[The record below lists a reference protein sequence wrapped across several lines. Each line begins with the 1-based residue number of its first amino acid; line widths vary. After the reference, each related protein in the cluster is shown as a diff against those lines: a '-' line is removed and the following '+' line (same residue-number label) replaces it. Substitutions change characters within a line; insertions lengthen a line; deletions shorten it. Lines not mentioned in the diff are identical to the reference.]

1 MRSRR
6 KRYYHKTIVLR
17 NFFSGMLHYILLV
30 VFTLGILVTMISKMD
45 IQVEQTYVLSQF
57 RRAFPI
63 YRVEK
68 FFLPTIYDCIS
79 AVIPSVQS
87 SEEMTK
93 KYAARY
99 RGVKRKEQQEQD
111 NQVQNLKVKEMDMSA
126 GTISFRNETG
136 YTPDVAA
143 LLDMQLGFSD
153 AGDEAQVLILHTHTS
168 EAYAES
174 EGGRSTDNEKNVV
187 RVGTVLK
194 ERLEEKGVSVIHDT
208 TRNDYPAY
216 NGSYA
221 KALTGI
227 STALSKNPSIQVVL
241 DVHRDYAEQKKDGV
255 AVQLKPVTTIFGESV
270 AQVMF
275 VVGTD
280 GLGLY
285 HPNWKQNLAF
295 AVQIQDAL
303 NHISPK
309 LARPIN
315 IRRERFNQHMTRG
328 SLIVEVGTAGNSLIE
343 CERLAKYLGDAVA
356 QVMKQ

>member
-1 MRSRR
+1 M
-6 KRYYHKTIVLR
+6 
-17 NFFSGMLHYILLV
+17 
-30 VFTLGILVTMISKMD
+30 
-45 IQVEQTYVLSQF
+45 EQ
-57 RRAFPI
+57 I
-63 YRVEK
+63 Y
-68 FFLPTIYDCIS
+68 LPTIYDCIS
-79 AVIPSVQS
+79 AVIPSVKS

-99 RGVKRKEQQEQD
+99 RGVKRKEQQEQ
-111 NQVQNLKVKEMDMSA
+111 NNSIQNLQIKELDMSA
-126 GTISFRNETG
+126 GSISFRNETG

-143 LLDMQLGFSD
+143 LLNTQLNFSN
-153 AGDEAQVLILHTHTS
+153 EAKVLILHTHTS

-174 EGGRSTDNEKNVV
+174 VGARSTDNEKNVV
-187 RVGTVLK
+187 RVGAVLK
-194 ERLEEKGVSVIHDT
+194 KRLEEKGISVMHDT

-221 KALTGI
+221 KALSGI
-227 STALSKNPSIQVVL
+227 STAISNNPSIEVVL
-241 DVHRDYAEQKKDGV
+241 DVHRDYAEQKQDGV
-255 AVQLKPVTTIFGESV
+255 AVQLKPVTTILGESV

-303 NHISPK
+303 NNISPK

-328 SLIVEVGTAGNSLIE
+328 SLIVEVGTAGNSLVE
-343 CERLAKYLGDAVA
+343 CERLAKYLGDAIA